1 MKLLR
6 KKTLREPLHLIGIG
20 GSGMAPLALIA
31 NGWGYNVQGSDTES
45 SYFTE
50 LLIKQ
55 KITVFPQQ
63 SATNLQKVGT
73 VIVSSA
79 IKEDNPELLAARQ
92 NNCDILHRSDLL
104 NHFLSAF
111 RSITVSGTHG
121 KSTTSAMIAYML
133 ESMDLKPTAAIG
145 GLLLKYNSPA
155 LLGFNDLMVAEA
167 DESDGTFL
175 KYRPDIAV
183 LTSVDYDHLDHYKT
197 FDELLSANLQ
207 YLHHLK
213 PEGKAIINWDDKGSH
228 EVGGQFEGDRLTYG
242 FRLGS
247 DIRGLS
253 LKSYHDHIIFDAM
266 VERDRVT
273 CKIPVIGQHNA
284 NNALA
289 ALAIARAMGLNVK
302 QAASALVDFP
312 GVKRRLSLIYS
323 SSMIRVYDDYA
334 HNPGKIM
341 ACLLGL
347 RHAFP
352 DFNIHVFYQPHRYS
366 RLVTMYDE
374 FTRSFLSCDRLTVLP
389 VFAAGEPIDSG
400 FSLSAFCE
408 SIQENV
414 SYPVDWASSFRECLD
429 KLDSTPAKPS
439 VYLTLGAGDVWKLS
453 EQIRDFYEKEQKN
466 E

>member
-1 MKLLR
+1 
-6 KKTLREPLHLIGIG
+6 
-20 GSGMAPLALIA
+20 MAPLALIA
-31 NGWGYNVQGSDTES
+31 NAWGYKVQGSDTES

-50 LLIKQ
+50 LLLKQDIKL
-55 KITVFPQQ
+55 FPQQ
-63 SATNLQKVGT
+63 SANNLQGVGT
-73 VIVSSA
+73 VVVSSA
-79 IKEDNPELLAARQ
+79 IKADNPELLAARQ

-111 RSITVSGTHG
+111 RAITVSGTHG

-133 ESMDLKPTAAIG
+133 EAMDLRPTAAVG

-155 LLGFNDLMVAEA
+155 LLGFNELMVAEA

-175 KYRPDIAV
+175 KYHPDIAV
-183 LTSVDYDHLDHYKT
+183 LTSVDNDHLDHYKS
-197 FDELLSANLQ
+197 FEELMTANLK

-247 DIRGLS
+247 DVRGLS

-266 VERDRVT
+266 VERDRIT

-284 NNALA
+284 NNALGT
-289 ALAIARAMGLNVK
+289 LAIARALNLDVK
-302 QAASALVDFP
+302 QAAAALGDFP

-323 SSMIRVYDDYA
+323 SPLLRVYDDYA

-341 ACLLGL
+341 ACLNGL
-347 RHAFP
+347 RNAFP

-366 RLVTMYDE
+366 RLLTMYDE
-374 FTRSFLSCDRLTVLP
+374 FTRSFSSCDRLTVLP
-389 VFAAGEPIDSG
+389 VFAAGEPIQND
-400 FSLSAFCE
+400 FSLSAFCG

-414 SYPVDWASSFRECLD
+414 NYPVDWASSFRECLD
-429 KLDSTPAKPS
+429 KLDSTPTKPS

-453 EQIRDFYEKEQKN
+453 ELIRDFYEKDQKN